1 MNKPRV
7 DKIQRQYEKFISE
20 STRKNYKFYV
30 FSRIM
35 KRLFESYATVVST
48 ENTTKL
54 QSSARQWVNVQCRFV
69 FSFGC
74 NGSQLKNSDISGAIF
89 TLSFIILILNSQCVE
104 DARDARVL

>member
-69 FSFGC
+69 FLVVIGV
-74 NGSQLKNSDISGAIF
+74 N
-89 TLSFIILILNSQCVE
+89 
-104 DARDARVL
+104 

>member
-69 FSFGC
+69 WFSLPF
-74 NGSQLKNSDISGAIF
+74 ATMRYIF
-89 TLSFIILILNSQCVE
+89 
-104 DARDARVL
+104 

>member
-69 FSFGC
+69 FLIVIGVKEVWATLYKVNFS
-74 NGSQLKNSDISGAIF
+74 LKTF
-89 TLSFIILILNSQCVE
+89 YML
-104 DARDARVL
+104 